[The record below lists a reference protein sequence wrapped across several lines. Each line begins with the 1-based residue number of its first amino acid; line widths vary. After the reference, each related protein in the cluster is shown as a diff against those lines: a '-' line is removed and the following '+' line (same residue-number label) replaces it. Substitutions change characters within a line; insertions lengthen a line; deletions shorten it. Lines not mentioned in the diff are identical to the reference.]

1 MKREELKKIIIKISE
16 GVVANLTD
24 FILVQI
30 FFTLELTGSGKITN
44 YTADRAIEAAHN
56 QLTEVNYQQLKLA
69 VYRLKKKGLVKYI
82 KREKILLP
90 QITAAG
96 KKRLKNLLPV
106 YDEKRIWDKRIYLVT
121 YDIPEKKKFDRDTL
135 REYLKKI
142 GCGML
147 QASVWLTPYNPKEV
161 LREFIEER
169 KLAGQVLIS
178 DLGEDGSIGEED
190 LRELVVRVYNL
201 EDLENRYVEF
211 IQKWG
216 GKKKLNDS
224 EKTRIY
230 FAFTSI
236 LMGDPQLPFE
246 LLPEDWAGNNA
257 YKLFRFLT

>member
-1 MKREELKKIIIKISE
+1 
-16 GVVANLTD
+16 
-24 FILVQI
+24 
-30 FFTLELTGSGKITN
+30 
-44 YTADRAIEAAHN
+44 
-56 QLTEVNYQQLKLA
+56 
-69 VYRLKKKGLVKYI
+69 
-82 KREKILLP
+82 
-90 QITAAG
+90 
-96 KKRLKNLLPV
+96 
-106 YDEKRIWDKRIYLVT
+106 
-121 YDIPEKKKFDRDTL
+121 
-135 REYLKKI
+135 
-142 GCGML
+142 ML